1 MELNLQCLITQPQ
14 LPISKSGKLTL
25 LYNRM
30 LVEMATPILSKLTRM
45 LGLREIQLWSKV
57 SNIKAGQVIASR
69 ELLPNPNLRIN

>member
-1 MELNLQCLITQPQ
+1 MELNLQCQITQPQ
-14 LPISKSGKLTL
+14 LLISKSGKLTL
-25 LYNRM
+25 LNNRM